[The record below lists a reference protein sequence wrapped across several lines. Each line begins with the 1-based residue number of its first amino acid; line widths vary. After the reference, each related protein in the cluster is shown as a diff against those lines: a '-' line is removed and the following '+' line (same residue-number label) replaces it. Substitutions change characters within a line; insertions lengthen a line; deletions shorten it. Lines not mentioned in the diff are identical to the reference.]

1 MIDIACFCGASFSF
15 DGDLGACPGCGHV
28 VNLAGSF
35 PAAERLMLEELERL
49 ALEPR
54 AGLEVPSPAHSG
66 H

>member
-1 MIDIACFCGASFSF
+1 
-15 DGDLGACPGCGHV
+15 V
-28 VNLAGSF
+28 VNLAASF

-54 AGLEVPSPAHSG
+54 AGLEIPSPAHSG